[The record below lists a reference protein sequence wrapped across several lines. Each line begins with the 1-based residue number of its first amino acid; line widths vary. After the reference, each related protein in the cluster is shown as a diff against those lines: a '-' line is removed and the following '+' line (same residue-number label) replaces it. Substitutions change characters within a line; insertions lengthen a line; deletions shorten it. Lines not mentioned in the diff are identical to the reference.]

1 MSASPGSK
9 KKERAKKIVAPCCA
23 MIYIYVRMQLIVMRV
38 HPTYLRNEDDLDVWS
53 SCVSW
58 DFAP

>member
-1 MSASPGSK
+1 
-9 KKERAKKIVAPCCA
+9 
-23 MIYIYVRMQLIVMRV
+23 MQLIVMRV

-58 DFAP
+58 DFANCLERSYVLG